1 MHGEILFVRVVFLFN
16 KSFNIVFVHLLI
28 HARHLLICARVLCGV
43 LLLLHHN

>member
-1 MHGEILFVRVVFLFN
+1 MHEEILFVRVVYQFN

-28 HARHLLICARVLCGV
+28 HARHLLICARVMRGV